1 MWKHPLTWVGLFLLI
16 AVVAVWDY
24 SPEDLLRQPEPEQER
39 FPQAYMIQSETRRYN
54 TEGELHYRMVS
65 ARADYF
71 QFLPERSS
79 PRDYS
84 LIQSPHITV
93 HGEGDQP
100 WQLTARLGHS
110 NASADRLR
118 FTGEVRAWKAQAG
131 GRTEITTPE
140 LLVEPNRQY
149 AETSKAVKMRSP
161 QGQHE
166 AIGMRADLSKDHI
179 ELLSEVRGIYEPTTA
194 N

>member
-1 MWKHPLTWVGLFLLI
+1 MWKHPLTWVGVFLLI

-24 SPEDLLRQPEPEQER
+24 SPEDLLRTDEPPEDR
-39 FPQAYMIQSETRRYN
+39 FPQAYMIDSDTRRYN
-54 TEGELHYRMVS
+54 TEGDLHYRIQS
-65 ARADYF
+65 TRADYF
-71 QFLPERSS
+71 QYLPERSS

-84 LIQSPHITV
+84 LIQSPNVTV
-93 HGEGDQP
+93 HGEGEHP
-100 WQLTARLGHS
+100 WRLTSRLGHS
-110 NASADRLR
+110 NASGDKLR
-118 FTGEVRAWKAQAG
+118 FTGDVRAWQAQAE

-161 QGQHE
+161 QGHHQ
-166 AIGMRADLSKDHI
+166 AVGMRADLSKDHI
-179 ELLSEVRGIYEPTTA
+179 ELLSEVRGTYEPNTE

>member
-24 SPEDLLRQPEPEQER
+24 SPEDLLREKETQQER
-39 FPQAYMIQSETRRYN
+39 FPQAYMIDSQTRRYN
-54 TEGELHYRMVS
+54 KEGELHYRMLS
-65 ARADYF
+65 ERADFF

-84 LIQSPHITV
+84 LIQSPEVTV
-93 HGEGDQP
+93 HGEGEHP
-100 WQLTARLGHS
+100 WRLTSRVGRS
-110 NASADRLR
+110 NATGDELR
-118 FTGEVRAWKAQAG
+118 FNGNVRAWQSQPG
-131 GRTEITTPE
+131 GELVLTTPE

-149 AETSKAVKMRSP
+149 AHTSKAVKMRSP
-161 QGQHE
+161 RGQHE

-179 ELLSEVRGIYEPTTA
+179 ELLSEVRGTYEPETE